1 MSVRFPRFRHCSV
14 TKAQSPAKCAD
25 GGDVTPF
32 PALHTTAN
40 TDAEEHRAAARK
52 LAEDA
57 ESWLAD
63 LDAVLGESP
72 SRFDLAR

>member
-1 MSVRFPRFRHCSV
+1 MRNPPIRHRSV
-14 TKAQSPAKCAD
+14 TKTQSATKSVD
-25 GGDVTPF
+25 KEDVTPF

-40 TDAEEHRAAARK
+40 NDAEEHRAAARK

-63 LDAVLGESP
+63 LDALLTESP
-72 SRFDLAR
+72 VASKTVRYC